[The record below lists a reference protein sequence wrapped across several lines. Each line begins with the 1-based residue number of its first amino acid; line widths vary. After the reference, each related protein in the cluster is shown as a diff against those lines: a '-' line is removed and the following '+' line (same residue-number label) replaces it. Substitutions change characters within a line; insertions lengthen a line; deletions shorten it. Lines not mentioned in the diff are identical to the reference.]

1 MRKLFDCCWS
11 AEPIWKQGV
20 GGVGWYGDH
29 WWPDTASVPESYGEN
44 RLPESLDSEIPTL
57 QTPKHASKWI
67 SLKQNLT
74 DCLIYMIKSYEMYH
88 IEG

>member
-29 WWPDTASVPESYGEN
+29 WWPETVSVPKSYGEN
-44 RLPESLDSEIPTL
+44 MLPESFDSEIPTFTDSKIC
-57 QTPKHASKWI
+57 QQKESASSKIWRI
-67 SLKQNLT
+67 V
-74 DCLIYMIKSYEMYH
+74 
-88 IEG
+88 